1 MHREGFQFYKPC
13 KLLQPYIRYYW
24 AFRSHRPMSALTV
37 PVGCP
42 QIIFHKRTPLYI
54 PELDVEQ
61 ARLTVSGQVDFPA
74 RLCTDGDTE
83 MIVVVFRPQSMGVF
97 LHLPVSLLYNR
108 EVPGYD
114 LENRS
119 LHELAERIF
128 DCSDDALCV
137 GLIEHWLLSQL
148 ATTIRRDGR
157 YGSAET
163 NLRRID
169 ATVKRIFAEPRTSV
183 AELASDA
190 CLGKKQFE
198 RVFDSFVGITPK
210 AYAGIVRFHKAL
222 WYMQHRQDDR
232 NYAQIALSSGY
243 ADQSHFIREFKR
255 FTGHTP
261 VSLSKSAYPYS
272 DLFTD
277 PA

>member
-1 MHREGFQFYKPC
+1 MHREGFQFYKSC

-24 AFRSHRPMSALTV
+24 AFRSHRPMSVLTV

-108 EVPGYD
+108 EVSGYD

-148 ATTIRRDGR
+148 AATIRRDGR

-169 ATVKRIFAEPRTSV
+169 ATVKRIFAEPRISV
-183 AELASDA
+183 TELASDA

-198 RVFDSFVGITPK
+198 RVFDSFVGMTPK
-210 AYAGIVRFHKAL
+210 EIGRAHV
-222 WYMQHRQDDR
+222 
-232 NYAQIALSSGY
+232 
-243 ADQSHFIREFKR
+243 
-255 FTGHTP
+255 
-261 VSLSKSAYPYS
+261 
-272 DLFTD
+272 
-277 PA
+277 

>member
-1 MHREGFQFYKPC
+1 
-13 KLLQPYIRYYW
+13 
-24 AFRSHRPMSALTV
+24 MSVLTV

-61 ARLTVSGQVDFPA
+61 ARLTISGQVDFPA

-108 EVPGYD
+108 EVSGYD

-148 ATTIRRDGR
+148 AATI
-157 YGSAET
+157 
-163 NLRRID
+163 LRRID
-169 ATVKRIFAEPRTSV
+169 ATVKRIFAEPRISV
-183 AELASDA
+183 TELASDA

-198 RVFDSFVGITPK
+198 RVFDSFVGMTPK